1 MIDLYGYEDH
11 VPNKE
16 LLESMGPSYWK
27 EFREMEANY
36 AYAGWTLDLMEYQFY
51 RLINNLFIMTCDE
64 QTLQKYEKLFGI
76 TPQDNQSLDSRR
88 LTVLLLYV
96 GRQKASFSSMRQ
108 YIKST
113 VGADSVLAW
122 DPEHDYT
129 LRVRILASDENSFS
143 IAELHRA
150 MAARVPAHI
159 LLMFSQNVIILISGT
174 EMVIFRTRIREI
186 INWWSGSK
194 MLDGTYHM
202 DGSISMDQV
211 RGPDIRAIIRYW
223 IINTPGNDFSF
234 MSRHTIPGKEIAEFS
249 TTIRELLSWW
259 DGYKLDGKY
268 QMDGTIEMDQAFGP
282 IVTGTIRQLIENTSA
297 ESDFSIRVK
306 TNFVLDGSAKMD
318 GSMTMAAGREEL

>member
-1 MIDLYGYEDH
+1 MIDLYDYEDKTPH
-11 VPNKE
+11 KE
-16 LLESMGPSYWK
+16 LLEQWGPSYWK

-36 AYAGWTLDLMEYQFY
+36 TFAGWTLDLMQYQVY
-51 RLINNLFIMTCDE
+51 RMVNNLFIATCDE

-96 GRQKASFSSMRQ
+96 GRQKTSFSSMRQ